1 MYMRLSLVAASA
13 KDRNHLKIQIHPSG
27 PENYVKNDSQTN
39 SSSYFSYNESKL
51 HFKFLHSVS
60 KHDLIKLVIL
70 FVIKSG
76 VTWFFK
82 YSIEKVVFPVMVSNI
97 FPPSRVNLILG

>member
-1 MYMRLSLVAASA
+1 M
-13 KDRNHLKIQIHPSG
+13 KFQIHPSG
-27 PENYVKNDSQTN
+27 PENYAKYVPQTSGPENYIKNDSQTS

-97 FPPSRVNLILG
+97 FSPSRVNLILG